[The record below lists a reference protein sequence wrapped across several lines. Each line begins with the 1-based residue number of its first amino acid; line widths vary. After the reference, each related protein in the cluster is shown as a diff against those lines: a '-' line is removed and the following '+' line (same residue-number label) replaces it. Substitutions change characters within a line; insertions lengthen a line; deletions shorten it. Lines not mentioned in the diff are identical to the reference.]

1 MKKYKYILFDLD
13 GTLIHSHEGIYY
25 CMRHALKAMNEP
37 LEPTDEFLRQTIG
50 PPLEDTFIRIFGMG
64 EERGLQATRKYR
76 EEYARRGVF
85 MNTPIDG
92 AEAML
97 KTLFARGYV
106 LALATSKPQG
116 FAELIVERVGFSK
129 YLTKIVGC
137 GLDGSLHTKQ
147 EVVAKVIK
155 ELGATAEECLMVGDR
170 LYDDEGAKANGVDC
184 ALIAVGY
191 AEEGEFERCKPTY
204 ALNTLEDLCNML

>member
-92 AEAML
+92 A
-97 KTLFARGYV
+97 
-106 LALATSKPQG
+106 
-116 FAELIVERVGFSK
+116 
-129 YLTKIVGC
+129 
-137 GLDGSLHTKQ
+137 
-147 EVVAKVIK
+147 
-155 ELGATAEECLMVGDR
+155 
-170 LYDDEGAKANGVDC
+170 
-184 ALIAVGY
+184 
-191 AEEGEFERCKPTY
+191 
-204 ALNTLEDLCNML
+204 